1 MDSISEYH
9 VFVMPLAN
17 DDIIGI
23 TDYIMNE
30 LQAPD
35 SATQQMKRIK
45 TAILTLSDY
54 PYRIPL
60 VRDPILARKG
70 YHALLVDNYMIFFTI
85 HESAKTVIVMR
96 VVYARRDYKN
106 LL

>member
-1 MDSISEYH
+1 MSEYH
-9 VFVMPLAN
+9 VAVMPLAN
-17 DDIIGI
+17 EDIIGI

-35 SATQQMKRIK
+35 SATQQMKRIIA
-45 TAILTLSDY
+45 AIFTLGNH

-60 VRDPILARKG
+60 MRDPILARKG

-85 HESAKTVIVMR
+85 YESAKTVMVMR
-96 VVYARRDYKN
+96 VLYAKRNYKN